1 MPRIRPVNCNA
12 PEVPDAI
19 CNLTLIESMGWPMT
33 TPALPATPPAIRS
46 WIAFDLACWRDA
58 PAGAWRGRVIRLA
71 IFDREVSSCSSQ
83 HRTPVDV
90 DVSLPSTWVLVALMS
105 VHRRGLSSNARLH
118 VHSSRSRCCLAA
130 AVPSLASIGTT

>member
-1 MPRIRPVNCNA
+1 M
-12 PEVPDAI
+12 
-19 CNLTLIESMGWPMT
+19 
-33 TPALPATPPAIRS
+33 
-46 WIAFDLACWRDA
+46 
-58 PAGAWRGRVIRLA
+58 IRLA
-71 IFDREVSSCSSQ
+71 IFDREVSCSASQ